1 MRRLQQ
7 ISSQL
12 IQEDDLDALY
22 AQLLEAAIQLMGADM
37 GSMQMLSPNQNELLL
52 LAWKG
57 FHPDAAA
64 FWKTVT
70 VDSTS
75 TCGMALKAGK
85 RVVVRDVETC
95 DFMAGT
101 QDLDYYRLSGIRAVQ
116 STPLRSRSGRILG
129 TISTHWREA
138 HAPAERDLRLLDV
151 LARQA
156 ADLIERG
163 QAEAELQR
171 ANERFQ
177 LAERAANGFIYEWDV
192 RTGQIYRSEGVERML
207 GYRAEDIPLTW
218 TAWAQLVYP
227 GDWQATTDAEE
238 LAYLEALPGDTLEN
252 VYRIRHLD
260 GHYLTVADH
269 ALIERDAAGHIV
281 RLIGQTQDITERKQ
295 AEEALQR
302 AHDEL
307 EQRVAERTRALDNA
321 NKELRRLSQRILEV
335 QESERRLIARELH
348 DEVGQ
353 QITGIKMLLETLEE
367 SVLDDSGSPNPAGA
381 DTALDKSLDRSLY
394 APSLSEISAVVATTL
409 ERVRDLSLNLRPA
422 VLDSLGLLPALQWQF
437 ERYTRLTSI
446 SIDFS
451 ADGLDHRLPAR
462 LEAGVYRLIQEAL
475 TNVSRH
481 AGVSEVTVQI
491 YVSEGTLS
499 LYVVDRG
506 TGFDVEKAL
515 AAGDS
520 TGLTGMRERADLLDG
535 TLTIDSLPGEGTTVH
550 ADLPITRAFEM
561 AAAHET
567 DEDLGYTN
575 WQTPVDDAA
584 RHRARDDL
592 RDRAR
597 DKYRDASRDARRD
610 TLRDAM
616 RDMTR
621 DTTRDVARDAS
632 HDQRT
637 ERREGEP

>member
-1 MRRLQQ
+1 MESPGEARKPRGKTPQGSLAEVADMRRLQQ

-22 AQLLEAAIQLMGADM
+22 AQLLEAAIQVMGADM

-57 FHPDAAA
+57 FHPAAAA

-70 VDSTS
+70 VESTT
-75 TCGMALKAGK
+75 TCGMALKTGE

-101 QDLDYYRLSGIRAVQ
+101 QDLDFSRLSGIRAVQ

-129 TISTHWREA
+129 MISTHWREA
-138 HAPAERDLRLLDV
+138 HAPAERDLRLLDM

-207 GYRAEDIPLTW
+207 GYRAEEIPLTW

-252 VYRIRHLD
+252 VYRIRHRD

-295 AEEALQR
+295 AEEALR
-302 AHDEL
+302 HAHDEL
-307 EQRVAERTRALDNA
+307 EQRVAERTRELDNA

-348 DEVGQ
+348 DEIGQ
-353 QITGIKMLLETLEE
+353 QLTGIKMLLETLEE
-367 SVLDDSGSPNPAGA
+367 SVPDDSGSPTTDGDWTSPWIN
-381 DTALDKSLDRSLY
+381 RS
-394 APSLSEISAVVATTL
+394 
-409 ERVRDLSLNLRPA
+409 
-422 VLDSLGLLPALQWQF
+422 
-437 ERYTRLTSI
+437 
-446 SIDFS
+446 
-451 ADGLDHRLPAR
+451 
-462 LEAGVYRLIQEAL
+462 
-475 TNVSRH
+475 
-481 AGVSEVTVQI
+481 
-491 YVSEGTLS
+491 
-499 LYVVDRG
+499 
-506 TGFDVEKAL
+506 
-515 AAGDS
+515 
-520 TGLTGMRERADLLDG
+520 MRRA
-535 TLTIDSLPGEGTTVH
+535 
-550 ADLPITRAFEM
+550 
-561 AAAHET
+561 
-567 DEDLGYTN
+567 
-575 WQTPVDDAA
+575 
-584 RHRARDDL
+584 
-592 RDRAR
+592 
-597 DKYRDASRDARRD
+597 
-610 TLRDAM
+610 
-616 RDMTR
+616 
-621 DTTRDVARDAS
+621 
-632 HDQRT
+632 
-637 ERREGEP
+637 